1 MMEDPAWASIATL
14 QDWLRTGRL
23 SATELLEAQID
34 RIERIDPALRA
45 IATLDVEGARRAA
58 AAADLMRFRGAPLG
72 PLHGIGI
79 TLKDSHAVAGIRS
92 TIGVAE
98 PGDRIPDADGTVAAR
113 LRAAGAIIL
122 GKTNLSSWLY
132 DIQTVSELFGRTNNP
147 WDLGRT
153 PGGSSGGSAAVV
165 AAGIAVADVGSDS
178 GGSIRI
184 PASFCGVVGFK
195 PTEGRIPE
203 TGHMWIGRPRSF
215 WCLESISPIARTV
228 ADVAAMFAVL
238 AGPDGRDW
246 TVPPVPHRPAMERRL
261 SDLRVAVCDAFPG
274 EWVEGSVRDTVGRVA
289 VGLAEA
295 GAVVEWALP
304 DIDWGAG
311 RALRD
316 RLFRFGDAGFS
327 EHSTVSG
334 NALIDYYDALD
345 ERGRFIAAWEE
356 FLGHWDVLLT
366 PATNRTAFEHRAMGE
381 AFVIDGETIDYWVAE
396 RHAQPANL
404 IGAPAISI
412 PAGLD
417 DHGLPIGIQ
426 LIGARWSDER
436 VLSVAS
442 TIEAVLG
449 APGPPPRFA

>member
-1 MMEDPAWASIATL
+1 MTDDPAWASIATL
-14 QDWLRTGRL
+14 QDQLHAGSV
-23 SATELLEAQID
+23 SAIALLEAQID
-34 RIERIDPALRA
+34 RIERIDPALHA
-45 IATLDVEGARRAA
+45 IATLDVDGARRAA
-58 AAADLMRFRGAPLG
+58 AAADRMRSRGTPLG
-72 PLHGIGI
+72 PLHGIAL
-79 TLKDSHAVAGIRS
+79 TLKDSHAVAGVRS
-92 TIGVAE
+92 TIGVADT
-98 PGDRIPDADGTVAAR
+98 GDHVPTVDGAVAAR

-132 DIQTVSELFGRTNNP
+132 DIQTVSDLFGRTNNP

-165 AAGIAVADVGSDS
+165 AAGLAVADVGSDI

-203 TGHMWIGRPRSF
+203 TGHMWTGRPRSF
-215 WCLESISPIARTV
+215 WYMESISPIARTV
-228 ADVAAMFAVL
+228 ADVAAMFEVL

-246 TVPPVPHRPAMERRL
+246 TVPPVPHRPAMERRV
-261 SDLRVAVCDAFPG
+261 SDLRIAVCEALPG
-274 EWVEGSVRDTVGRVA
+274 EWVEQSIRDTVRRVA
-289 VGLAEA
+289 DALADA

-304 DIDWGAG
+304 DVDWAAG
-311 RALRD
+311 LALRD

-327 EHSTVSG
+327 ARATASG
-334 NALIDYYDALD
+334 HALADYFDALD
-345 ERGRFIAAWEE
+345 ERSRFIATWEA
-356 FLGHWDVLLT
+356 FLDDWDVLLT

-381 AFVIDGETIDYWVAE
+381 AFDIGGETIDYWIAE

-404 IGAPAISI
+404 IGSPAISI

-417 DHGLPIGIQ
+417 EHGLPIGIQ

-436 VLSVAS
+436 VLSVARA
-442 TIEAVLG
+442 IEEVLG
-449 APGPPPRFA
+449 VPARPPGFA

>member
-1 MMEDPAWASIATL
+1 MMDELQWASIATL
-14 QDWLRTGRL
+14 QRWLRTGRI
-23 SATELLEAQID
+23 SATELLEAQVE
-34 RIERIDPALRA
+34 RIERIDTVLHA
-45 IATLDVEGARRAA
+45 IATLDVDGARRAA
-58 AAADLMRFRGAPLG
+58 TEADRARARGAPFG
-72 PLHGIGI
+72 PLHGIAI
-79 TLKDSHAVAGIRS
+79 TLKDSHAVAGLRS
-92 TIGVAE
+92 TIGVAGT
-98 PGDRIPDADGTVAAR
+98 GDRVPDVDGTVAAR

-122 GKTNLSSWLY
+122 GKSNLSSWLY

-147 WDLGRT
+147 WDPGRT

-165 AAGIAVADVGSDS
+165 AAGMAVADVGSDI

-203 TGHMWIGRPRSF
+203 TGHMWTGHPRSF
-215 WCLESISPIARTV
+215 WYMESISPIARSV
-228 ADVAAMFAVL
+228 ADVATMFAVL

-246 TVPPVPHRPAMERRL
+246 TVPPVPHRPATERRL

-274 EWVEGSVRDTVGRVA
+274 EWVETSVGDTVRRVA
-289 VGLAEA
+289 DGLADA

-304 DIDWGAG
+304 DVDWAAG
-311 RALRD
+311 RSLRD

-327 EHSTVSG
+327 ARTTGSG
-334 NALIDYYDALD
+334 LALADYVDALD
-345 ERGRFIAAWEE
+345 ERGRFIATWEA
-356 FLGHWDVLLT
+356 FLGDWDVLLT

-381 AFVIDGETIDYWVAE
+381 AFVIDGEPVDYWVAE

-436 VLSVAS
+436 LLSVARA
-442 TIEAVLG
+442 IETVIG
-449 APGPPPRFA
+449 HPGRPPGFA